1 MEKNIE
7 GKIIVITGAGSGIGR
22 ATAKLLAVQ
31 GARVVMG
38 ARRIDKLQQVSEEIS
53 QMGGSAVYLQTDV
66 TKKQEVTALVNI
78 ATQTY
83 GRIDVIINNAGISQL
98 QRMEDTD
105 VHGWEQMIDV
115 NLKGTLYGIAAALPH
130 FKQQGSGHIIN
141 VISTAGIS
149 IVPTMGVYAGT
160 KNAVRTISECLRQE
174 SEGRWRVTGISPGFV
189 ASEFVSNIS
198 NEDIRNNLQNKAN
211 EIAIPSAAIAEAI
224 AYAIAQPAN
233 VDIGDIV
240 IRPTVQG

>member
-1 MEKNIE
+1 MKKNIE
-7 GKIIVITGAGSGIGR
+7 GKVVVITGAGSGIGR
-22 ATAKLLAVQ
+22 ATAKLLANQ
-31 GARVVMG
+31 GASVVMG
-38 ARRIDKLQQVSEEIS
+38 ARRTDRLQQVSEEIS
-53 QMGGSAVYLQTDV
+53 QTGGSAVYLQTDV
-66 TKKQEVTALVNI
+66 TKNKEVTALVDFAI
-78 ATQTY
+78 QTY
-83 GRIDVIINNAGISQL
+83 GRIDVMINNAGISQL

-105 VHGWEQMIDV
+105 VQGWEQMIDV
-115 NLKGTLYGIAAALPH
+115 NLKGTLYGVAAALPH

-189 ASEFVSNIS
+189 ASEFVSNIT
-198 NEDIRNNLQNKAN
+198 NDEIRNNLQNKAD
-211 EIAIPSAAIAEAI
+211 EIAIAPETIAEAI
-224 AYAIAQPAN
+224 AYAIAQPN
-233 VDIGDIV
+233 NIDVGDIV